1 MALCGLYPL
10 IFPMRTL
17 CFGPSRFFSQLHLP
31 KRNKHQKDSN
41 QAFEND
47 QMGLKAA
54 GMGSQP
60 VLDHRCCAIQ
70 VLCSGPRQGA
80 LDPSA
85 VLRIQVCA
93 QDSGSVFRTQAGC
106 SGAGHTSPTAVSL
119 WDLGAFPLTGK
130 NCKEFPVAL
139 LG

>member
-60 VLDHRCCAIQ
+60 VLDHRCCA
-70 VLCSGPRQGA
+70 CNHG
-80 LDPSA
+80 A
-85 VLRIQVCA
+85 VLRTQARCSGSKCCA
-93 QDSGSVFRTQAGC
+93 QDPSVC
-106 SGAGHTSPTAVSL
+106 SGLRFCVQDPGRVLRSRTHQSHSSVIVGSGCIPI
-119 WDLGAFPLTGK
+119 DR
-130 NCKEFPVAL
+130 KEL
-139 LG
+139 